1 MGALIGLIPTILALI
16 NNPALQQLLPLIQQ
30 ILAQLGTQ
38 NFPNVDPTKAGNSG
52 VALFNVMNTKWTQTA
67 LNILGTKV
75 DVDGVYGQGTKDAVL
90 AFQTAHGLVADGW
103 AGEKT
108 IAELQKAIMPK

>member
-1 MGALIGLIPTILALI
+1 MGALIGLLPTILALI

-38 NFPNVDPTKAGNSG
+38 SFPTVDPNKAGNAG
-52 VALFNVMNTKWTQTA
+52 ADLFNVSNTKWAQTA
-67 LNILGTKV
+67 LNILGTKIP
-75 DVDGVYGQGTKDAVL
+75 VDGVYGQGTKDAVTV
-90 AFQTAHGLVADGW
+90 FQTAHGLVADGW

-108 IAELQKAIMPK
+108 IAALQQAIMPK